1 LQIQSLLYQMYDESD
16 ESSDEYGGREA
27 YRPVQHSQSR
37 YHSRYRTPFNPK
49 PHLVTIVKSQTG
61 FGFNVKGQVSEGGQL
76 RSINGDLYA
85 PLQHVSAV
93 LPGGAAERAGLRKG
107 DRILQVNGANVE
119 GATHKQVVQ
128 QIKNGGDRLQMVV
141 ISVEDPDMDSALRYE
156 CGDEIGGYPVS
167 NSPYRHDYSECR
179 SLPITIPS
187 HKTVIDSDGQKYTVF
202 NIHMAGRHLGSRRY
216 SDFVAL
222 NSMLRSEFI
231 DFSFPKLP
239 GKVSDSIGS
248 YFRWPFSL
256 SDQQMDSRRRG
267 LELYLERIC
276 SIVVIADSEMVQEFL
291 MESEPAV
298 EVEVRVLLPDQST
311 IALNVRKTAT
321 AESLFTMLQKRLELS
336 REYSASCALFETM
349 DNNFDRKLSPSE
361 CIHQIYIH
369 NYSSSA
375 SSCIVLRKWLFDVSR
390 ERELCL
396 RDATY
401 ARFVFYQT
409 VAEINQGKVR
419 AAHKMYQLKALQSEE
434 RMGQYME
441 LARSLPGYSSI
452 SFPVCALERQPAGTN
467 VASTSCPSPSLS
479 PKGMESR
486 VVLTVGYERISL
498 REVEENVEID
508 SLYVPSRSDEDVE
521 TVLEWEEVHGYKV
534 LEDGSSLILECR
546 RRDRKPRVL
555 KLVSSYADFMALCF
569 AQIEIERDNAER
581 EARAP
586 GAPPSNVAEA
596 VAATP
601 AAIEMISV

>member
-1 LQIQSLLYQMYDESD
+1 MYDESD
-16 ESSDEYGGREA
+16 ESSDEYGGGQA
-27 YRPVQHSQSR
+27 YRPSAHSQSR
-37 YHSRYRTPFNPK
+37 YHSRYRTPFNPN

-156 CGDEIGGYPVS
+156 CGDDLGGYPVS

-187 HKTVIDSDGQKYTVF
+187 YKTVVDSDGQKYTVF

-239 GKVSDSIGS
+239 GK
-248 YFRWPFSL
+248 WPFSL

-267 LELYLERIC
+267 LEQYLERIC

-291 MESEPAV
+291 MECEPAV

-321 AESLFTMLQKRLELS
+321 AESLFSLLQKRLEMK
-336 REYSASCALFETM
+336 REYAASCALFETM
-349 DNNFDRKLSPSE
+349 DNNFDRKLAPSE
-361 CIHQIYIH
+361 CVHQIYIH

-375 SSCIVLRKWLFDVSR
+375 SSCIVLRKWLFHVSR
-390 ERELCL
+390 EVDLCL
-396 RDATY
+396 RDATF

-409 VAEINQGKVR
+409 VAEINQGKIR

-434 RMGQYME
+434 RMGQYMD

-452 SFPVCALERQPAGTN
+452 SFPVCALERQTASANGTL
-467 VASTSCPSPSLS
+467 ASSSPPS
-479 PKGMESR
+479 PKGGMETR
-486 VVLTVGYERISL
+486 VVLTVGFDAISL
-498 REVEENVEID
+498 REVDENVEID
-508 SLYVPSRSDEDVE
+508 SLYTPSRSDDDME
-521 TVLEWEEVHGYKV
+521 TVLEWEEIHGYKV
-534 LEDGSSLILECR
+534 LEDGSSFILECR

-555 KLVSSYADFMALCF
+555 KLISSYADFMALCF
-569 AQIEIERDNAER
+569 AQIEIERDNADR
-581 EARAP
+581 ESRAP
-586 GAPPSNVAEA
+586 LSSSDP
-596 VAATP
+596 VAAAS

>member
-1 LQIQSLLYQMYDESD
+1 MYDESD
-16 ESSDEYGGREA
+16 ESSDEYGA
-27 YRPVQHSQSR
+27 YRPVAHSQSR

-107 DRILQVNGANVE
+107 DRILQVNGSNVE

-156 CGDEIGGYPVS
+156 CGDDLGAYPVS

-239 GKVSDSIGS
+239 GK
-248 YFRWPFSL
+248 WPFSL

-267 LELYLERIC
+267 LEQYLERIC

-321 AESLFTMLQKRLELS
+321 AESLFSLLHKRLELS
-336 REYSASCALFETM
+336 REYAASCALFETM
-349 DNNFDRKLSPSE
+349 DNNFDRKLAPSE
-361 CIHQIYIH
+361 CVHQIYIH

-375 SSCIVLRKWLFDVSR
+375 SSCIVLRKWLFDVAR

-396 RDATY
+396 RDVNY

-409 VAEINQGKVR
+409 VAEINQGKIR
-419 AAHKMYQLKALQSEE
+419 AAHKMYQLKALQTEE
-434 RMGQYME
+434 RMVQYMD
-441 LARSLPGYSSI
+441 LARSLPGYSFI
-452 SFPVCALERQPAGTN
+452 SFPVCALERQHAGAS
-467 VASTSCPSPSLS
+467 VASTSSPSPSFS
-479 PKGMESR
+479 PKAVETR
-486 VVLTVGYERISL
+486 VVLTVGYESISL

-508 SLYVPSRSDEDVE
+508 SLYVPSRSDDDME

-534 LEDGSSLILECR
+534 LEDGSSFILECR

-555 KLVSSYADFMALCF
+555 KLISSYADFMALCF

-586 GAPPSNVAEA
+586 VADA
-596 VAATP
+596 VAATS